1 MLLLYSAML
10 LVAGGKTIRTLLLL
24 AGF

>member
-10 LVAGGKTIRTLLLL
+10 LVAGGETIRTLLLL